1 MATNKGASQEAIQY
15 HYDVGNDFYQAWLDG
30 GMSYSAAIWPND
42 RHQPVTLEEAQNA
55 KLDWH
60 LSSAGAGKGMRLLD
74 IGCGWGSL
82 IHRGLTERGIGSAVG
97 LTLADEQAAHN
108 RERFAGEAVEI
119 RVSAWQDFTDP
130 QPFDAIISIG
140 AFEHFA
146 KPDMDPAEKT
156 ACYAEFFRFCAS
168 ALGNGGRLSL
178 QTITWM
184 NMAREQETANLPLHI
199 FPESNLPRVA
209 EIVAAAEP
217 SFHTMQMHNRP
228 RDYALTLREWMK
240 RLRANKGPLEDKYG
254 KELVNRYL
262 QGFASFA
269 LGFDHGVLGLT
280 RWSLMKRPSL
290 S

>member
-15 HYDVGNDFYQAWLDG
+15 HYDVGNDFYSAWLDSG
-30 GMSYSAAIWPND
+30 LSYSAAIWPDD
-42 RHQPVTLEEAQNA
+42 RSTPCTLEQAQDE

-60 LSSAGAGKGMRLLD
+60 LASAGASDGMRLLD

-82 IHRGLTERGIGSAVG
+82 INHALAHRAIGGAVG
-97 LTLADEQAAHN
+97 LTLAEEQAALD
-108 RERFAGEAVEI
+108 RERFAGQPVEI
-119 RVSAWQDFTDP
+119 QVRAWQEFAAD

-156 ACYAEFFRFCAS
+156 ACYGEFFRFCAHN
-168 ALGNGGRLSL
+168 LVDGGRLSL

-184 NMAREQETANLPLHI
+184 NMTRDQETANLPLHI
-199 FPESNLPRVA
+199 FPESNLPRFA
-209 EIVAAAEP
+209 EIAAAAEP
-217 SFHTMQMHNRP
+217 SFHTMKMHNRP

-240 RLRANKGPLEDKYG
+240 RLRSNRGLLEEKYG
-254 KELVNRYL
+254 KDLVNRYL

-280 RWSLMKRPSL
+280 RWSFLKRPG
-290 S
+290 